1 MLKLLVQ
8 EVATPR
14 QSGKKICAKFL
25 QKLTTHNEKLL
36 MSPTVTPS
44 KSDLSWQQDTA
55 AQIPVSDKAT
65 VGEFIQETVALT
77 KRLFIQLQ
85 RRPSTLV
92 AGIIQPLMWL
102 LLFGALFQN
111 APQGLFGNTSSYGQ
125 FLGAGIIVF
134 TAFAGALN
142 AGLPV
147 MFDREF
153 GFLNRLL
160 VAPLASRF
168 SIVAA
173 SAIYI
178 VALSLVQV
186 TVIVTASAFLG
197 IGLPDVLGLASIG
210 LIIFLLVLGVT
221 ALSLGLA
228 FALPGHIELIAVI
241 FVTNL
246 PLLFASTALAPL
258 AFMPRWLQIVASL
271 NPLSYAIEP
280 IRYLYTH
287 SDWAL
292 SSVVMQAPWASI
304 TFGTALLVLLGFD
317 VVVLLAIQPLLR
329 RRFA

>member
-1 MLKLLVQ
+1 M
-8 EVATPR
+8 
-14 QSGKKICAKFL
+14 SG
-25 QKLTTHNEKLL
+25 
-36 MSPTVTPS
+36 TVTPS
-44 KSDLSWQQDTA
+44 KPEINWQPDVVSQV
-55 AQIPVSDKAT
+55 PVSDKAG
-65 VGEFIQETVALT
+65 VGEFVQETLALT

-85 RRPSTLV
+85 RRPSTLI
-92 AGIIQPLMWL
+92 AGVIQPLMWL
-102 LLFGALFQN
+102 ILFGALFQN
-111 APQGLFGNTSSYGQ
+111 APKGLFGESLSYAQ
-125 FLGAGIIVF
+125 FLSAGVIVF

-178 VALSLVQV
+178 VALSFIQAV
-186 TVIVTASAFLG
+186 VIVAASAVMGAGVPNIAGLG
-197 IGLPDVLGLASIG
+197 AIA
-210 LIIFLLVLGVT
+210 LIVFLLVIGMT

-228 FALPGHIELIAVI
+228 FVLPGHIELIAVI

-258 AFMPRWLQIVASL
+258 SFMPKWLQLVASL

-280 IRYLYTH
+280 IRYLYLH
-287 SDWAL
+287 GDWSL
-292 SSVVMQAPWASI
+292 GSVVMEAPWGVI
-304 TFGTALLVLLGFD
+304 TFGGAVLVLFGFATAAL
-317 VVVLLAIQPLLR
+317 VIISPLLQ

>member
-1 MLKLLVQ
+1 
-8 EVATPR
+8 
-14 QSGKKICAKFL
+14 
-25 QKLTTHNEKLL
+25 
-36 MSPTVTPS
+36 MSQTVTPS
-44 KSDLSWQQDTA
+44 KSDINWQPEPA
-55 AQIPVSDKAT
+55 SQIQVNDNPGF
-65 VGEFIQETVALT
+65 GEFVQETLALT

-85 RRPSTLV
+85 RRPSTLI
-92 AGIIQPLMWL
+92 AGVIQPIMWL
-102 LLFGALFQN
+102 VLFGALFQN
-111 APQGLFGNTSSYGQ
+111 APKGLFGEGLSYGQ
-125 FLGAGIIVF
+125 FLGAGVIVF

-178 VALSLVQV
+178 IALSLVQAV
-186 TVIVTASAFLG
+186 AIIAVSAFLG
-197 IGLPDVLGLASIG
+197 AGFPNAIGLSTIALIVL
-210 LIIFLLVLGVT
+210 LLVVGVT

-258 AFMPRWLQIVASL
+258 SFMPKWLQVVASL

-287 SDWAL
+287 TAWSL
-292 SSVVMQAPWASI
+292 GSVVMQTPWASI
-304 TFGTALLVLLGFD
+304 TFGSALLVLLGFD
-317 VVVLLAIQPLLR
+317 IVALLIIAPLLR